1 MRTFGF
7 AWTYVHSRFEFSRLH
22 DGVCNA
28 DELPFFYA
36 LYSIDELTA
45 RFLCGDFRLNSDMKF
60 GRFTFES
67 ESMDSK
73 KAPPAIIGFIILV
86 IVVIVL
92 FASSFYVVEP
102 GYRGVKVT
110 LGKVSEQFL
119 PEGFGFKLPL
129 ITNVQQVEIKQKSA
143 ETAAECYSSDL
154 QQVNIK
160 LRVLYSVPEKSVVD
174 IYRKYSGDPFD
185 SLVAPRIQEA
195 IKENTAMN
203 TAAALVNQREV
214 LKSKTLAAAKQKTGD
229 IINITDIVIEN
240 ISLSDKLESTI
251 EDKMVQEQEALR
263 AKFTQDKARI
273 EAETKNIQA
282 EIEAK
287 ATITKAKAEAESI
300 QIRGQALKDNP
311 SFISLQ
317 IVEKWDGRSPMVIGG
332 GTSGGAASTII
343 LPIETPAQPK

>member
-1 MRTFGF
+1 
-7 AWTYVHSRFEFSRLH
+7 L
-22 DGVCNA
+22 
-28 DELPFFYA
+28 
-36 LYSIDELTA
+36 
-45 RFLCGDFRLNSDMKF
+45 
-60 GRFTFES
+60 
-67 ESMDSK
+67 
-73 KAPPAIIGFIILV
+73 
-86 IVVIVL
+86 IVL
-92 FASSFYVVEP
+92 FAGCFYVVEP
-102 GYRGVKVT
+102 GNRGVKVT

-129 ITNVQQVEIKQKSA
+129 ITKVQQVEIKQKSA

-160 LRVLYSVPEKSVVD
+160 LRVLYSVPEASIVN

-195 IKENTAMN
+195 IKENTAMS
-203 TAAALVNQREV
+203 TAAALVNQREL

-229 IINITDIVIEN
+229 IITISDIVIEN

-287 ATITKAKAEAESI
+287 ATITKAKADAESI

-311 SFISLQ
+311 GFISLQ